1 MAGRKDQV
9 ARPAP
14 TSSTHRTSAGVFGS
28 TVDSSEGWRNPA
40 ISMSDRITPS
50 QRSLLMSGVRTKH
63 TGPELKVRSV
73 AHRAG
78 FRFALHR
85 RDLPGKPDIVVP
97 RFKAAV
103 FVNGCFWHQH
113 EGCSKSSLPRRG
125 RRFGRRSCPETSPG
139 MLRIGKSF
147 AGPVGESWS
156 FGNARPA
163 TGMSSPTN

>member
-1 MAGRKDQV
+1 
-9 ARPAP
+9 
-14 TSSTHRTSAGVFGS
+14 
-28 TVDSSEGWRNPA
+28 
-40 ISMSDRITPS
+40 MSDRITPN

-85 RDLPGKPDIVVP
+85 RDLPGKPDIVLP

-113 EGCSKSSLPRRG
+113 EGCSKSSLPATRKAFWKAKLSRNVARDVENREKLCG
-125 RRFGRRSCPETSPG
+125 AGWRVLVIWECKTRNGDVVADKLKRFLVT
-139 MLRIGKSF
+139 
-147 AGPVGESWS
+147 
-156 FGNARPA
+156 
-163 TGMSSPTN
+163 